1 MNTSRSTSDP
11 ITPTAAGGRP
21 LPRRWLA
28 VVAAVW
34 VGFAFT
40 SFASMAAN
48 YAAVW
53 YVTESTGS
61 PLALAFVYICAFLP
75 VGLLSPLGGVVAD
88 RFNRKRVIIV
98 CDLFIAAV
106 AMFMGG
112 AVMLGHVSLPLILI
126 TVCAC
131 GVGQAFRTPSF
142 NSAMPLMVPEKH
154 LLRINMMDNLLS
166 SFSMIAAPALGIFLY
181 TTIGFQAVLFVNA
194 AGALASVVAMLF
206 ARIPTVVSEETV
218 QQNARQNIVEGWRAL
233 VSNKGLLAIVLS
245 VVLGMMAYGPI
256 DSILPLMVASH
267 FGGDGYAA
275 SLVTAVFGIGM
286 LAGSL
291 ALMAKGDS
299 NRLTRV
305 IVAAAFVVGIATTA
319 GGLLPSNLFI
329 AFVVAMGLMA
339 VACAWFNG
347 PLMTLLQ
354 KNVAEDKL
362 GRVMG
367 LLSALMGLGIPLG
380 TAIGGTLAENIGV
393 ASFFVVDGL
402 FILGIGIVLGL
413 LPSVKALDSAKP
425 ASEPV
430 AGGEPAPLPATD

>member
-1 MNTSRSTSDP
+1 MSTNLESNDSAP
-11 ITPTAAGGRP
+11 AVAAGGRP

-28 VVAAVW
+28 VVVAVW

-61 PLALAFVYICAFLP
+61 PLALAFVYVCAFLP
-75 VGLLSPLGGVVAD
+75 VGLLSPLGGVAAD

-106 AMFMGG
+106 ALGMGTCI
-112 AVMLGHVSLPLILI
+112 ALGHVSLELILVL
-126 TVCAC
+126 VCAC
-131 GVGQAFRTPSF
+131 GVGQAFRTPAF

-154 LLRINMMDNLLS
+154 LLRINMLDNLLG

-181 TTIGFQAVLFVNA
+181 TTIGFQAVLFLNA
-194 AGALASVVAMLF
+194 FGALASVAAMLF
-206 ARIPTVVSEETV
+206 ARIPTVVSQETAS
-218 QQNARQNIVEGWRAL
+218 QSARQNVVEGWRAL
-233 VSNKGLLAIVLS
+233 VANKGLLALVLA

-256 DSILPLMVASH
+256 DSLLPLMVASH
-267 FGGDGYAA
+267 FGGDGYLA

-291 ALMAKGDS
+291 ALMARGDAS
-299 NRLTRV
+299 RLTRV
-305 IVAAAFVVGIATTA
+305 IVVAALVVGAATTV
-319 GGLLPSNLFI
+319 GGLLPSGLFP
-329 AFVVAMGLMA
+329 AFVAAMGIMA

-380 TAIGGTLAENIGV
+380 TALGGALAEGIGV
-393 ASFFVVDGL
+393 TSFFVVDGL
-402 FILGIGIVLGL
+402 FILGIGIVAGL
-413 LPSVKALDSAKP
+413 LPSVKALDA
-425 ASEPV
+425 AE
-430 AGGEPAPLPATD
+430 AGGGERKTVLSPAE